1 MKCYIYKEIWMEG
14 ITFCRDN
21 VSGKCVFIHAHTE
34 YVMIM
39 CHFKDTMCNI
49 LEPNNSPNDQ
59 LYLMK

>member
-1 MKCYIYKEIWMEG
+1 MEG